1 MSNTTFLGQWEYA
14 EPGDELGG
22 YATKAEEGD
31 YFTIQLDFTVPFI
44 KTYTVLHYTQQG
56 VIREYSPVPVFYE
69 IEDNLA
75 FNIVSFNNGAEYFV
89 RFMTTQAK
97 IIDGNTT
104 GTRLDTLAMPLRNP
118 FNPKE
123 NGLAETIAYVKDLH
137 ANKEQYA
144 ALKVVW
150 RCKKSA

>member
-22 YATKAEEGD
+22 YATKAEDGD
-31 YFTIQLDFTVPFI
+31 YFTIQLDFSVPFI
-44 KTYTVLHYTQQG
+44 KTYSVLHYTQQG

-89 RFMTTQAK
+89 RFMTTQAE
-97 IIDGNTT
+97 IIDGKTT
-104 GTRLDTLAMPLRNP
+104 GTRLDTLAMPLKNP

-123 NGLAETIAYVKDLH
+123 NGLAEIIAYVKDLH
-137 ANKEQYA
+137 ANKEQNA